1 MFIGVNKFRYKPSQE
16 KYMNHG
22 LFVSFHRSISN
33 FFFLS
38 AQRRNLPL
46 TVSPVVEALGCP
58 SHQEQSEVLAQFRQ
72 QLAELIHNLQ
82 SNMTST

>member
-1 MFIGVNKFRYKPSQE
+1 
-16 KYMNHG
+16 MNHG
-22 LFVSFHRSISN
+22 LFVSFHLLVI
-33 FFFLS
+33 FFLS

-46 TVSPVVEALGCP
+46 TVSPVVEAQGCP

-72 QLAELIHNLQ
+72 QLAELIQDLQ